1 MSSLPPHI
9 TLFMRLELLLSWHF
23 LHPLPKSLALL
34 SLFLVKTTQ
43 SPLPLHVYCVLIS

>member
-9 TLFMRLELLLSWHF
+9 TFFMRLELLPSWHF

-34 SLFLVKTTQ
+34 SLFSVKTTH
-43 SPLPLHVYCVLIS
+43 SPLLLHVYC